1 MEKAANKVV
10 LILRKQWLELRQ
22 QRMLLIGMLAP
33 PVIFA
38 VLPLVLAF
46 AAGQNMMS
54 GDLSD
59 IPNMGDISKINP
71 ALKGM
76 GPLELGQALIS
87 QQFSIL
93 FLLLPVILPSV
104 IASYSI
110 IGEKTSRTLEPV
122 LATPVSTREL
132 LLAKCLIAVVPS
144 IVITW
149 LVAGLFAVG
158 LSFVAVSGRVVEAV
172 ISPGWVLVLLLCAP
186 MLCLITV
193 AATVAISARVSDP
206 RTAQQISVVLI
217 IPIMGLFFGQLTG
230 LLILSPILAVIGAIM
245 LTLLAAAALL
255 IASALF
261 QREAILTRWS

>member
-1 MEKAANKVV
+1 MDKVSNKVV
-10 LILRKQWLELRQ
+10 LILRKEWLELRQ
-22 QRMLLIGMLAP
+22 QRMLLLGMLVP
-33 PVIFA
+33 PLIFA
-38 VLPLVLAF
+38 VMPLGLAF
-46 AAGQNMMS
+46 AAGQNMMQED
-54 GDLSD
+54 GSD
-59 IPNMGDISKINP
+59 IPLEVLTKLNP
-71 ALKGM
+71 ALEGM

-93 FLLLPVILPSV
+93 FLLLPIILPSV

-144 IVITW
+144 VLITW
-149 LVAGLFAVG
+149 LVAGLFTVG
-158 LSFVAVSGRVVEAV
+158 LSFVAISDRVVAAV
-172 ISPGWVLVLLLCAP
+172 ISPGWALVLLLCAP
-186 MLCLITV
+186 LLCLITV

-230 LLILSPILAVIGAIM
+230 LLILSPILAVIGALI
-245 LTLLAAAALL
+245 LALLAAASLF

-261 QREAILTRWS
+261 QRETILTRWS